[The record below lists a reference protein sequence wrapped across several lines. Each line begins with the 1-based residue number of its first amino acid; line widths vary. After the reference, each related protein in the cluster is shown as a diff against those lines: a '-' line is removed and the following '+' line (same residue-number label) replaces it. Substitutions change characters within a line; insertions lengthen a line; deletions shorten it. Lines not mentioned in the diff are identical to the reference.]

1 MAFGERLVSALK
13 PARTARREGHPAVT
27 PAFTWTALA
36 LGLWVLLGRTVDVHA
51 HSHGLVDE
59 SFFTPAHFPLI
70 SGVVANGL
78 FYAGARYR
86 NIGRGYSL
94 WQALP
99 GQYLLSFAG
108 VLLYGIGGVL
118 DLIWHEFFG
127 VEQGIEEVISPTHLL
142 LITSGMIL
150 ASGPLRSFL
159 AQDSMPRG
167 WKQLFPPITSAL
179 MALSG
184 ATLFTRF
191 VNVWALTDRYVPHD
205 IVGSRTAVEAYTVAG
220 VLIPA
225 ALTTGTLLFLRQR
238 MVLPFGAVTWVL
250 LANALIMLIV
260 RSEWTGKH
268 ALALLAAFCAG
279 LLGDWLLTRATGSS
293 EIVALRRFAFL
304 TPCVCML
311 LFFVM
316 LQLSAGLWWSIH
328 MWLGASFM
336 AGAVGL
342 GMSALLLKK
351 AIPEA
356 T

>member
-1 MAFGERLVSALK
+1 M
-13 PARTARREGHPAVT
+13 
-27 PAFTWTALA
+27 
-36 LGLWVLLGRTVDVHA
+36 
-51 HSHGLVDE
+51 
-59 SFFTPAHFPLI
+59 
-70 SGVVANGL
+70 VANGL
-78 FYAGARYR
+78 FYAGAQYR
-86 NIGRGYSL
+86 NVGRGYSL

-108 VLLYGIGGVL
+108 VLFYGIGGVL

-191 VNVWALTDRYVPHD
+191 VNVWALTDHYVPHD
-205 IVGSRTAVEAYTVAG
+205 IVGSRTAVEAWTVAG

-238 MVLPFGAVTWVL
+238 MVLPFGGGDLGVGGQRADHAHTYASNGPASMHSCCWP
-250 LANALIMLIV
+250 
-260 RSEWTGKH
+260 RSAPGCW
-268 ALALLAAFCAG
+268 
-279 LLGDWLLTRATGSS
+279 ATGCSR
-293 EIVALRRFAFL
+293 AR
-304 TPCVCML
+304 P
-311 LFFVM
+311 
-316 LQLSAGLWWSIH
+316 
-328 MWLGASFM
+328 GAQRSWRC
-336 AGAVGL
+336 AA
-342 GMSALLLKK
+342 SHS
-351 AIPEA
+351 
-356 T
+356 